1 MSNKKQKMDPRVMR
15 TRQLLRDALV
25 ELIEERGYEKI
36 TVQDITER
44 ATLNR
49 ATFYLHYSDKLDLL
63 YQSTK
68 EILNDLVSSLNVHF
82 DDKLEIDFL
91 KDEDEPQDT
100 FMHLFEQISLNSK
113 LYKVFLTEKDIPYFS
128 SGLKEIIIDFVSNG
142 INSMQPDDKKLTV
155 PREMAIRYFAA
166 AFLEVIVW
174 WLENDM
180 LYSPKFMA
188 TQLLRITVKGPYI
201 DLPFG
206 K

>member
-25 ELIEERGYEKI
+25 ELIEERGFEKI

-68 EILNDLVSSLNVHF
+68 EILNDLVSSLNDTF
-82 DDKLEIDFL
+82 DDKLEFDFS
-91 KDEDEPQDT
+91 KDADEPHDT
-100 FMHLFEQISLNSK
+100 FLHLFEQISLNSK

-128 SGLKEIIIDFVSNG
+128 SGLKEIIIDFISNG
-142 INSMQPDDKKLTV
+142 INFTQPDDKRLTV
-155 PREMAIRYFAA
+155 PREMAVRYFAA

-180 LYSPKFMA
+180 HYSSKYMA
-188 TQLLRITVKGPYI
+188 TQLMRITMMGPYV
-201 DLPFG
+201 DNPFG

>member
-1 MSNKKQKMDPRVMR
+1 MSKKKQKMDPRVMR

-25 ELIEERGYEKI
+25 ELMEERGYEKI

-68 EILNDLVSSLNVHF
+68 EILNDLVSSLNDTF
-82 DDKLEIDFL
+82 DDKVEFNFS
-91 KDEDEPQDT
+91 KDADEPHDT

-128 SGLKEIIIDFVSNG
+128 SGLKEIIIDFISNG
-142 INSMQPDDKKLTV
+142 INFTQPDDKRLTV
-155 PREMAIRYFAA
+155 PREMAVRYFAA

-180 LYSPKFMA
+180 HYSPKFMA
-188 TQLLRITVKGPYI
+188 TQLMRITMMGPYV
-201 DLPFG
+201 DNPFG

>member
-25 ELIEERGYEKI
+25 ELIEERGYDKI

-49 ATFYLHYSDKLDLL
+49 ATFYLHYRDKLDLL
-63 YQSTK
+63 YQSSE
-68 EILNDLVSSLNVHF
+68 EILNDLMSNINVTF
-82 DDKLEIDFL
+82 EDKKEIDFL
-91 KDEDEPQDT
+91 KNEDEPHDT
-100 FMHLFEQISLNSK
+100 FIHLFEQISLNSK

-128 SGLKEIIIDFVSNG
+128 SGIKEIIINFISNG
-142 INSMQPDDKKLTV
+142 INFMQPDDKKLTV
-155 PREMAIRYFAA
+155 PREMAVRYFAA

-188 TQLLRITVKGPYI
+188 TQLMRITVNGPYI
-201 DLPFG
+201 NNPFG

>member
-15 TRQLLRDALV
+15 TRQLLKDALV
-25 ELIEERGYEKI
+25 ELIEERGYDKI

-49 ATFYLHYSDKLDLL
+49 ATFYLHYRDKLDLL
-63 YQSTK
+63 YQSSK
-68 EILNDLVSSLNVHF
+68 EILNDLVSSINVTF
-82 DDKLEIDFL
+82 DDKIKFDFL
-91 KDEDEPQDT
+91 KDENEPHDT
-100 FMHLFEQISLNSK
+100 FMHLFEQISLNNK

-142 INSMQPDDKKLTV
+142 INAMEPDDKKLTV
-155 PREMAIRYFAA
+155 PREMAVRYFAA
-166 AFLEVIVW
+166 AFLDVFVW

-180 LYSPKFMA
+180 PYSPKFMA
-188 TQLLRITVKGPYI
+188 TQLMRITVNGPYI
-201 DLPFG
+201 DNPFG

>member
-1 MSNKKQKMDPRVMR
+1 MSKKKQKMDPRVIR

-25 ELIEERGYEKI
+25 ELIDERGYDKI

-49 ATFYLHYSDKLDLL
+49 ATFYLHYRDKLDLL
-63 YQSTK
+63 YQSSE
-68 EILNDLVSSLNVHF
+68 EILGDLVGSINFTF
-82 DDKLEIDFL
+82 DDKMKLDFF
-91 KDEDEPQDT
+91 KVEDQPHDT

-113 LYKVFLTEKDIPYFS
+113 LYKVFLTEKNIPYFS
-128 SGLKEIIIDFVSNG
+128 SGMKDIIIDFVSNG
-142 INSMQPDDKKLTV
+142 INYMQPDDKKLTV
-155 PREMAIRYFAA
+155 PHEMAIRYFAA

-180 LYSPKFMA
+180 PYSPKFMA
-188 TQLLRITVKGPYI
+188 AQLMTITVTGPYI
-201 DLPFG
+201 ENPFV

>member
-1 MSNKKQKMDPRVMR
+1 MSNKKQKLDPRVLR
-15 TRQLLRDALV
+15 TRKLLRDALV
-25 ELIEERGYEKI
+25 ELIDEQGYEKI

-49 ATFYLHYSDKLDLL
+49 ATFYLHYRDKLDLL
-63 YQSTK
+63 YQSSK
-68 EILNDLVSSLNVHF
+68 EILDDLVGSINVTF
-82 DDKLEIDFL
+82 DDKIEFDFL
-91 KDEDEPQDT
+91 KDEDEPHDT
-100 FMHLFEQISLNSK
+100 FIHLFEQISLNSK

-128 SGLKEIIIDFVSNG
+128 SGMKEIIIDFVSNG
-142 INSMQPDDKKLTV
+142 INFTQPDDKKLTV
-155 PREMAIRYFAA
+155 PREMAVRYFAA

-180 LYSPKFMA
+180 PYSPKFMA
-188 TQLLRITVKGPYI
+188 TQLMKITVKGPYI

>member
-25 ELIEERGYEKI
+25 ELIEEKGYDKI

-44 ATLNR
+44 ATINR
-49 ATFYLHYSDKLDLL
+49 ATFYLHYRDKLDLL
-63 YQSTK
+63 YQSSE
-68 EILNDLVSSLNVHF
+68 EILNDLMGNINVTF
-82 DDKLEIDFL
+82 EDKTEIDFL
-91 KDEDEPQDT
+91 KNEDEPHDT
-100 FMHLFEQISLNSK
+100 FIHLFEQISLNSK

-128 SGLKEIIIDFVSNG
+128 SGIKEIIINFISNG
-142 INSMQPDDKKLTV
+142 INFMQPDDKKLTV
-155 PREMAIRYFAA
+155 PREMAVRYFAA

-188 TQLLRITVKGPYI
+188 TQLMKITVKGPYI
-201 DLPFG
+201 DQPFG